1 MSGTINQGMEI
12 SGASASG
19 TPPDIELAEM
29 PGVLDQEM
37 EASASSATELATDTE
52 PAEVPSPTPKLIFLC
67 SPNNPTGN
75 LLNREDVL
83 KVLEMAEG
91 KSIVILDEAYIEF
104 NPEASFINDLTEYD
118 NLVVARTLS
127 KAFGLAGLRTGFLI
141 ANPEIISILQKVSA
155 PYPIPVPI
163 VEMAT
168 EALNNEGVSRM
179 KSEVKAIIQ
188 SRSTLE
194 AALNDLEF
202 VKQVYPGDA
211 NFLLLEVADVQE
223 VMNYLKSRGII
234 IRDQSH
240 QLNLE
245 NCIRISIGT
254 EAEQAELLKVLK
266 NYGEQA

>member
-1 MSGTINQGMEI
+1 
-12 SGASASG
+12 
-19 TPPDIELAEM
+19 
-29 PGVLDQEM
+29 
-37 EASASSATELATDTE
+37 
-52 PAEVPSPTPKLIFLC
+52 
-67 SPNNPTGN
+67 
-75 LLNREDVL
+75 
-83 KVLEMAEG
+83 
-91 KSIVILDEAYIEF
+91 
-104 NPEASFINDLTEYD
+104 
-118 NLVVARTLS
+118 
-127 KAFGLAGLRTGFLI
+127 
-141 ANPEIISILQKVSA
+141 
-155 PYPIPVPI
+155 
-163 VEMAT
+163 
-168 EALNNEGVSRM
+168 M